1 MRVDSGKI
9 SNSYISTL
17 SDWEILSAIAYCN
30 KLTTRTSLKFEEEFL
45 DMCFFFF
52 DGDEIDT
59 FNSIKTVKDSYI
71 QEYAKRHAN

>member
-30 KLTTRTSLKFEEEFL
+30 KLTERTSLKFEEEFL

-52 DGDEIDT
+52 DGDEIDAS
-59 FNSIKTVKDSYI
+59 NSIESVKDSYM